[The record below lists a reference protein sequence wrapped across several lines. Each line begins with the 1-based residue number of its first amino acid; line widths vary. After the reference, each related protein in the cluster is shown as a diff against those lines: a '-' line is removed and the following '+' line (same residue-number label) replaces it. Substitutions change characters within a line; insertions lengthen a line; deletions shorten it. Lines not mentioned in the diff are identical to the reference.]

1 MINYNPYQ
9 FSIFRIYT
17 GAYLLFIF
25 LTAIPSSAAI
35 WSNEGL
41 VPLST
46 SNLTYGIFPNL
57 LDHYDSPQQILWF
70 LVLLSL
76 LSLMFSMGVARKWVS
91 VLIWYGWT
99 CLFNRNNLTLNPSI
113 QYIGWLLLACC
124 FIPSGEPWSLS
135 RKNSNWRMP
144 KLIFWGAWILLFTG
158 YFFSGVD
165 KLNSTSWANGSALQ
179 KIMESLLARVSDNWL
194 LHLPAGILRILNW
207 LVIAMELACLPLAI
221 LSITRKWAW
230 IFSLCIQTGIF
241 LILNIDPIV
250 FGMLTIMVFTFNKEW
265 FNRNLKAK
273 T

>member
-135 RKNSNWRMP
+135 RKNSNWQMP

-158 YFFSGVD
+158 YFFSGLD
-165 KLNSTSWANGSALQ
+165 KLNSTSWVNGSALQ
-179 KIMESLLARVSDNWL
+179 KIMESPLARVSDNWL
-194 LHLPAGILRILNW
+194 LHLPAGILRILNC
-207 LVIAMELACLPLAI
+207 LVIALELACLPLAI
-221 LSITRKWAW
+221 FSITRKWAW

-265 FNRNLKAK
+265 FKRNLKAK